1 MQQERQQ
8 KIQGQVRKCV
18 EPKIPCPCWVSMGQK
33 NVWKEKRSLKP
44 DSILDSLTILK
55 NNNEF
60 G

>member
-1 MQQERQQ
+1 
-8 KIQGQVRKCV
+8 V

-55 NNNEF
+55 NNKEF